1 MISKIVEAEVVLS
14 AESLMKMHHNSKEL
28 AMYNKTIEFGS
39 RDIPNYQGL
48 GKCCLRDRF

>member
-28 AMYNKTIEFGS
+28 AMYNKTIEFGF
-39 RDIPNYQGL
+39 IPNYQGL